1 MAGFDYS
8 TEAELFPTR
17 IRKYRRQAFGYKRFA
32 QAADV
37 IRFSI
42 EELPEEFVLE
52 AISKSAREF
61 RQRRNSS
68 PVPRCGLPLMSH
80 A

>member
-42 EELPEEFVLE
+42 E

-61 RQRRNSS
+61 RQRRNLS
-68 PVPRCGLPLMSH
+68 PVPRCGVPLMSH